1 MQKIV
6 EIPKKFFCKY
16 FFPLKYI
23 LSINIITNKKDIV
36 NQYLFYSIYIL
47 VFSIIQIIYIYLVI
61 VV

>member
-1 MQKIV
+1 LI
-6 EIPKKFFCKY
+6 
-16 FFPLKYI
+16 L